1 MWLNITSEFHTER
14 LCRVDCDGFL
24 RKRKRICWYDEWYNE
39 AFGFRL
45 VMQDE
50 KLFYLKGMNIMY
62 EQGFTKSEFC

>member
-1 MWLNITSEFHTER
+1 MT
-14 LCRVDCDGFL
+14 GFL

-50 KLFYLKGMNIMY
+50 SFFIFMVINYEKSNFYNNYGVCICNVDSDYVERKL
-62 EQGFTKSEFC
+62 